1 MHFTF
6 SPEDITVFNDVAHG
20 ELKRMRQ
27 EKENYLLTKALR
39 EGMDNGKVTG
49 VPGDLKKESISCKAI
64 NDAINH
70 HISLLN
76 FNAEIKLAEKELY
89 DSSSESVTNRIEK
102 ASTNLQNAV
111 KGSEPKILDNDE
123 LRKASIKRLNIM
135 IENKIWLKKK

>member
-1 MHFTF
+1 
-6 SPEDITVFNDVAHG
+6 
-20 ELKRMRQ
+20 
-27 EKENYLLTKALR
+27 
-39 EGMDNGKVTG
+39 MDPLQK
-49 VPGDLKKESISCKAI
+49 LKKIPYLFIHPYLGPNASETNASKAI

-102 ASTNLQNAV
+102 ASTNLQNAI
-111 KGSEPKILDNDE
+111 KGLEPKILDNDE